1 MRVFNQTRIFI
12 GEIMNKIIIL
22 FVTTIFLSS
31 CSIPK
36 ISNPLNTPKAAA
48 QIDARVFKT
57 IEQMYLEYPYSRQL
71 AAKASG
77 LLVMPLVT
85 EAGFGVGAGY
95 GRGALVVNGSVKNY
109 YSSISANTGIQLG
122 AQQYAH
128 VLFFMTD
135 AALTQ
140 FEYSMGFSAGGDL
153 EYITPTIS
161 ESLKVETLTTLS
173 PVIALVF
180 GQSGLK
186 VGATL
191 EGSKY
196 TKLRF

>member
-1 MRVFNQTRIFI
+1 MKKVFKYLQITFLI
-12 GEIMNKIIIL
+12 
-22 FVTTIFLSS
+22 TIFLSS
-31 CSIPK
+31 CSNIAK
-36 ISNPLNTPKAAA
+36 LSNPLNSPKAAA
-48 QIDARVFKT
+48 NIDARVFKT
-57 IEQMYLEYPYSRQL
+57 IDQMYMEYPYSRQL

-77 LLVMPLVT
+77 VLVMPLVT
-85 EAGFGVGAGY
+85 EAGFGLGAGY
-95 GRGALVVNGSVKNY
+95 GRGALVVDGAVKNY

-128 VLFFMTD
+128 ALFFMTD
-135 AALTQ
+135 TALNQ

-153 EYITPTIS
+153 EYITPSIS
-161 ESLKVETLTTLS
+161 ESLKIETLTTFS

-180 GQSGLK
+180 GQAGLK

-191 EGSKY
+191 EGTKY

>member
-1 MRVFNQTRIFI
+1 MKKVFKCLQITFLL
-12 GEIMNKIIIL
+12 IL
-22 FVTTIFLSS
+22 FLSS
-31 CSIPK
+31 CSNIPK
-36 ISNPLNTPKAAA
+36 LSNPLNSPKAAA
-48 QIDARVFKT
+48 NIDARVFKT
-57 IEQMYLEYPYSRQL
+57 IDQMYMEYPYSRQL

-77 LLVMPLVT
+77 ILVMPLVT
-85 EAGFGVGAGY
+85 EAGFGLGAGY
-95 GRGALVVNGSVKNY
+95 GRGALVVDGAVKNY

-128 VLFFMTD
+128 ALFFMTD
-135 AALTQ
+135 TALNQ

-153 EYITPTIS
+153 EYITPSIS
-161 ESLKVETLTTLS
+161 ESLKIETLTTFS

-180 GQSGLK
+180 GQAGLK

-191 EGSKY
+191 EGTKY

>member
-1 MRVFNQTRIFI
+1 M
-12 GEIMNKIIIL
+12 KIIFKLLSTAIIL
-22 FVTTIFLSS
+22 TILLSS
-31 CSIPK
+31 CSIR
-36 ISNPLNTPKAAA
+36 NPLNTPKAAA

-128 VLFFMTD
+128 IL
-135 AALTQ
+135 
-140 FEYSMGFSAGGDL
+140 Y
-153 EYITPTIS
+153 
-161 ESLKVETLTTLS
+161 
-173 PVIALVF
+173 
-180 GQSGLK
+180 
-186 VGATL
+186 
-191 EGSKY
+191 
-196 TKLRF
+196 

>member
-1 MRVFNQTRIFI
+1 MKKVFKCLQIIFLL
-12 GEIMNKIIIL
+12 IL
-22 FVTTIFLSS
+22 FLSS
-31 CSIPK
+31 CSNIPK
-36 ISNPLNTPKAAA
+36 ISNPLNSPKAAA
-48 QIDARVFKT
+48 NIDARVFKT
-57 IEQMYLEYPYSRQL
+57 IDQMYMEYPYSRQL

-77 LLVMPLVT
+77 VLVMPLVT
-85 EAGFGVGAGY
+85 EAGFGLGAGY
-95 GRGALVVNGSVKNY
+95 GRGALVVDGAVKNY

-128 VLFFMTD
+128 ALFFMTD
-135 AALTQ
+135 TALNQ

-153 EYITPTIS
+153 EYITPSIS
-161 ESLKVETLTTLS
+161 ESLKIETLTTFS

-180 GQSGLK
+180 GQAGLK

-191 EGSKY
+191 EGTKY

>member
-1 MRVFNQTRIFI
+1 MKKVFKCLQITFLL
-12 GEIMNKIIIL
+12 IL
-22 FVTTIFLSS
+22 FLSS
-31 CSIPK
+31 CSNIPI
-36 ISNPLNTPKAAA
+36 ISNPLNSPKAAA
-48 QIDARVFKT
+48 NIDARVFKT
-57 IEQMYLEYPYSRQL
+57 IDQMYMEYPYSRQL

-77 LLVMPLVT
+77 VLVMPLVT
-85 EAGFGVGAGY
+85 EAGFGLGAGY
-95 GRGALVVNGSVKNY
+95 GRGALVVDGAVKNY

-128 VLFFMTD
+128 ALFFMTD
-135 AALTQ
+135 TALNQ

-153 EYITPTIS
+153 EYITPSIS
-161 ESLKVETLTTLS
+161 ESLKIETLTTFS

-180 GQSGLK
+180 GQAGLK

-191 EGSKY
+191 EGTKY

>member
-1 MRVFNQTRIFI
+1 MKKVFKCLQITFLL
-12 GEIMNKIIIL
+12 IL
-22 FVTTIFLSS
+22 FLSS
-31 CSIPK
+31 CSNIPK
-36 ISNPLNTPKAAA
+36 ISNPLNSPKAAA
-48 QIDARVFKT
+48 NIDARVFKT
-57 IEQMYLEYPYSRQL
+57 IDQMYMEYPYSRQL

-77 LLVMPLVT
+77 ILVMPLVT
-85 EAGFGVGAGY
+85 EAGFGLGAGY
-95 GRGALVVNGSVKNY
+95 GRGALVVDGAVKNY

-128 VLFFMTD
+128 ALFFMTD
-135 AALTQ
+135 TALNQ

-153 EYITPTIS
+153 EYITPSIS
-161 ESLKVETLTTLS
+161 ESLKIETLTTFS

-180 GQSGLK
+180 GQAGLK

-191 EGSKY
+191 EGTKY

>member
-1 MRVFNQTRIFI
+1 MKKVFKCLQITFLL
-12 GEIMNKIIIL
+12 IL
-22 FVTTIFLSS
+22 FLSS
-31 CSIPK
+31 CSNIPK
-36 ISNPLNTPKAAA
+36 ISNPLNSPKAAA
-48 QIDARVFKT
+48 NIDARVFKT
-57 IEQMYLEYPYSRQL
+57 IDQMYMEYPYSRQL

-77 LLVMPLVT
+77 VLVMPLVT
-85 EAGFGVGAGY
+85 EAGFGLGAGY
-95 GRGALVVNGSVKNY
+95 GRGALVVDGAVKNY

-128 VLFFMTD
+128 ALFFMTD
-135 AALTQ
+135 TALNQ

-153 EYITPTIS
+153 EYITPSIS
-161 ESLKVETLTTLS
+161 ESLKIETLTTFS

-180 GQSGLK
+180 GQAGLK

-191 EGSKY
+191 EGTKY

>member
-1 MRVFNQTRIFI
+1 MKKVFKCLQITFLL
-12 GEIMNKIIIL
+12 IL
-22 FVTTIFLSS
+22 FLSS
-31 CSIPK
+31 CSNIPK
-36 ISNPLNTPKAAA
+36 LSNPLNSPKAAA
-48 QIDARVFKT
+48 NIDARVFKT
-57 IEQMYLEYPYSRQL
+57 IDQMYMEYPYSRQL

-77 LLVMPLVT
+77 ILVMPLVT
-85 EAGFGVGAGY
+85 EAGFGLGAGY
-95 GRGALVVNGSVKNY
+95 GRGALVVDGAVKNY

-128 VLFFMTD
+128 ALFFMTD
-135 AALTQ
+135 TALNQ

-153 EYITPTIS
+153 EYITPSIS
-161 ESLKVETLTTLS
+161 ESLKIETLTTLS

-180 GQSGLK
+180 GQAGLK

-191 EGSKY
+191 EGTKY

>member
-1 MRVFNQTRIFI
+1 MKKVFKCLQITFLL
-12 GEIMNKIIIL
+12 IL
-22 FVTTIFLSS
+22 FLSS
-31 CSIPK
+31 CSNIPK
-36 ISNPLNTPKAAA
+36 ISNPLNSPKAAA
-48 QIDARVFKT
+48 NIDARVFKT
-57 IEQMYLEYPYSRQL
+57 IDQMYMEYPYSRQL

-77 LLVMPLVT
+77 VLVMPLVT
-85 EAGFGVGAGY
+85 EAGFGLGAGY
-95 GRGALVVNGSVKNY
+95 GRGALVVDGAVKNY

-128 VLFFMTD
+128 ALFFMTD
-135 AALTQ
+135 TALNQ

-153 EYITPTIS
+153 EYITPSIS
-161 ESLKVETLTTLS
+161 ESLKIETLTTLS

-180 GQSGLK
+180 GQAGLK

-191 EGSKY
+191 EGTKY

>member
-1 MRVFNQTRIFI
+1 MKKVFKCL
-12 GEIMNKIIIL
+12 KITFL
-22 FVTTIFLSS
+22 LTLFLSS
-31 CSIPK
+31 CSNSPK
-36 ISNPLNTPKAAA
+36 ISNPLNSPKAAA
-48 QIDARVFKT
+48 NIDARVFKT
-57 IEQMYLEYPYSRQL
+57 IDQMYMEYPYSRQL

-77 LLVMPLVT
+77 VLVMPLVT
-85 EAGFGVGAGY
+85 EAGFGLGAGY
-95 GRGALVVNGSVKNY
+95 GRGALVVDGAVKNY

-128 VLFFMTD
+128 ALFFMTD
-135 AALTQ
+135 TALNQ

-153 EYITPTIS
+153 EYITPSIS
-161 ESLKVETLTTLS
+161 ESLKIETLTTFS

-180 GQSGLK
+180 GQAGLK

-191 EGSKY
+191 EGTKY

>member
-1 MRVFNQTRIFI
+1 M
-12 GEIMNKIIIL
+12 KII
-22 FVTTIFLSS
+22 FKFLS
-31 CSIPK
+31 IALLLT
-36 ISNPLNTPKAAA
+36 ISYHRVVSQKSPLNTPKAAA

-57 IEQMYLEYPYSRQL
+57 IEQMYVEYPYSRQL

-85 EAGFGVGAGY
+85 EAGFGFGAGY

-135 AALTQ
+135 TALTQ
-140 FEYSMGFSAGGDL
+140 FEYSLGFSAGGDL

-180 GQSGLK
+180 GQAGLK

>member
-1 MRVFNQTRIFI
+1 MKKVFKCLQITFLL
-12 GEIMNKIIIL
+12 IL
-22 FVTTIFLSS
+22 FLSS
-31 CSIPK
+31 CSNIPK
-36 ISNPLNTPKAAA
+36 LSNPLNSPKAAA
-48 QIDARVFKT
+48 NIDARVFKT
-57 IEQMYLEYPYSRQL
+57 IDQMYMEYPYSRQL

-77 LLVMPLVT
+77 VLVMPLVT
-85 EAGFGVGAGY
+85 EAGFGLGAGY
-95 GRGALVVNGSVKNY
+95 GRGALVVDGAVKNY

-128 VLFFMTD
+128 ALFFMTD
-135 AALTQ
+135 TALNQ

-153 EYITPTIS
+153 EYITPSIS
-161 ESLKVETLTTLS
+161 ESLKIETLTTLS

-180 GQSGLK
+180 GQAGLK

-191 EGSKY
+191 EGTKY

>member
-1 MRVFNQTRIFI
+1 MKKVFKYLQITFLL
-12 GEIMNKIIIL
+12 IL
-22 FVTTIFLSS
+22 FLSS
-31 CSIPK
+31 CSNIPK
-36 ISNPLNTPKAAA
+36 ISNPLNSPKAAA
-48 QIDARVFKT
+48 NIDARVFKT
-57 IEQMYLEYPYSRQL
+57 IDQMYMEYPYSRQL

-77 LLVMPLVT
+77 VLVMPLVT
-85 EAGFGVGAGY
+85 EAGFGLGAGY
-95 GRGALVVNGSVKNY
+95 GRGALVVDGAVKNY

-128 VLFFMTD
+128 ALFFMTD
-135 AALTQ
+135 TALNQ

-153 EYITPTIS
+153 EYITPSIS
-161 ESLKVETLTTLS
+161 ESLKIETLTTLS

-180 GQSGLK
+180 GQAGLK

-191 EGSKY
+191 EGTKY

>member
-1 MRVFNQTRIFI
+1 MKKVFKCLQFTFLL
-12 GEIMNKIIIL
+12 IL
-22 FVTTIFLSS
+22 FLSS
-31 CSIPK
+31 CSNIPK
-36 ISNPLNTPKAAA
+36 ISNPLNSPKAAA
-48 QIDARVFKT
+48 NIDARVFKT
-57 IEQMYLEYPYSRQL
+57 IDQMYMEYPYSRQL

-77 LLVMPLVT
+77 VLVMPLVT
-85 EAGFGVGAGY
+85 EAGFGLGAGY
-95 GRGALVVNGSVKNY
+95 GRGALVVDGAVKNY

-128 VLFFMTD
+128 ALFFMTD
-135 AALTQ
+135 TALNQ

-153 EYITPTIS
+153 EYITPSIS
-161 ESLKVETLTTLS
+161 ESLKIETLTTFS

-180 GQSGLK
+180 GQAGLK

-191 EGSKY
+191 EGTKY

>member
-1 MRVFNQTRIFI
+1 M
-12 GEIMNKIIIL
+12 KIIFKSLSIVL
-22 FVTTIFLSS
+22 LITIFLSS
-31 CSIPK
+31 CTVPK
-36 ISNPLNTPKAAA
+36 ISNPLNTPKSAA

-57 IEQMYLEYPYSRQL
+57 IEQMYVEYPYSREL

-77 LLVMPLVT
+77 LLVMPLIT
-85 EAGFGVGAGY
+85 EAGFGVGGGY
-95 GRGALVVNGSVKNY
+95 GRGALVENGSVKSY

-135 AALTQ
+135 TALTQ

-153 EYITPTIS
+153 EYITPRIS
-161 ESLKVETLTTLS
+161 ESLRVETLTTLS
-173 PVIALVF
+173 PIIALVF

-186 VGATL
+186 LGATL
-191 EGSKY
+191 EGRKY
-196 TKLRF
+196 TRLQF

>member
-1 MRVFNQTRIFI
+1 M
-12 GEIMNKIIIL
+12 KIIFKSLSIIL
-22 FVTTIFLSS
+22 ALTILLSS
-31 CSIPK
+31 CGIPK

-85 EAGFGVGAGY
+85 EAGFGIGAGY
-95 GRGALVVNGSVKNY
+95 GRGALVMNGSVKNY
-109 YSSISANTGIQLG
+109 YSSVSANTGIQLG

-135 AALTQ
+135 TALTQ

-153 EYITPTIS
+153 EYITPSIS

-180 GQSGLK
+180 GQAGLK

>member
-1 MRVFNQTRIFI
+1 MKKVFKCLQITF
-12 GEIMNKIIIL
+12 L
-22 FVTTIFLSS
+22 LTLFLSS
-31 CSIPK
+31 CSNVPK
-36 ISNPLNTPKAAA
+36 ITNPLNSPKAAA
-48 QIDARVFKT
+48 NIDARVFKT
-57 IEQMYLEYPYSRQL
+57 IDQMYMEYPYSRQL

-77 LLVMPLVT
+77 VLVMPLVT
-85 EAGFGVGAGY
+85 EAGFGLGAGY
-95 GRGALVVNGSVKNY
+95 GRGALVVDGAVKNY

-128 VLFFMTD
+128 ALFFMTD
-135 AALTQ
+135 TALNQ

-153 EYITPTIS
+153 EYITPSIS
-161 ESLKVETLTTLS
+161 ESLKIETLTTFS

-180 GQSGLK
+180 GQAGLK

-191 EGSKY
+191 EGTKY

>member
-1 MRVFNQTRIFI
+1 MKKVFKCLQITFLL
-12 GEIMNKIIIL
+12 IL
-22 FVTTIFLSS
+22 FLSS
-31 CSIPK
+31 CSNIPK
-36 ISNPLNTPKAAA
+36 ISNPLNSPKAAA
-48 QIDARVFKT
+48 NIEARVFKT
-57 IEQMYLEYPYSRQL
+57 IDQMYMEYPYSRQL

-77 LLVMPLVT
+77 VLVMPLVT
-85 EAGFGVGAGY
+85 EAGFGLGAGY
-95 GRGALVVNGSVKNY
+95 GRGALVVDGAVKNY

-128 VLFFMTD
+128 ALFFMTD
-135 AALTQ
+135 TALNQ

-153 EYITPTIS
+153 EYITPSIS
-161 ESLKVETLTTLS
+161 ESLKIETLTTFS

-180 GQSGLK
+180 GQAGLK

-191 EGSKY
+191 EGTKY

>member
-1 MRVFNQTRIFI
+1 MKKVFKCLQITFLL
-12 GEIMNKIIIL
+12 IL
-22 FVTTIFLSS
+22 FLSS
-31 CSIPK
+31 CSNIPK
-36 ISNPLNTPKAAA
+36 LSNPLNSPKAAA
-48 QIDARVFKT
+48 NIEARVFKT
-57 IEQMYLEYPYSRQL
+57 IDQMYMEYPYSRQL

-77 LLVMPLVT
+77 VLVMPLVT
-85 EAGFGVGAGY
+85 EAGFGLGAGY
-95 GRGALVVNGSVKNY
+95 GRGALVVDGAVKNY

-128 VLFFMTD
+128 ALFFMTD
-135 AALTQ
+135 TALNQ

-153 EYITPTIS
+153 EYITPSIS
-161 ESLKVETLTTLS
+161 ESLKIETLTTFS

-180 GQSGLK
+180 GQAGLK

-191 EGSKY
+191 EGTKY

>member
-1 MRVFNQTRIFI
+1 MKKVFKCLQITFLL
-12 GEIMNKIIIL
+12 IL
-22 FVTTIFLSS
+22 FLSS
-31 CSIPK
+31 CSNIPK
-36 ISNPLNTPKAAA
+36 LSNPLNSPKAAA
-48 QIDARVFKT
+48 NIDARVFKT
-57 IEQMYLEYPYSRQL
+57 IDQMYMEYPYSRQL

-77 LLVMPLVT
+77 VLVMPLVT
-85 EAGFGVGAGY
+85 EAGFGLGAGY
-95 GRGALVVNGSVKNY
+95 GRGALVVDGAVKNY

-128 VLFFMTD
+128 ALFFMTD
-135 AALTQ
+135 TALNQ

-153 EYITPTIS
+153 EYITPSIS
-161 ESLKVETLTTLS
+161 ESLKIETLTTFS

-180 GQSGLK
+180 GQAGLK

-191 EGSKY
+191 EGTKY